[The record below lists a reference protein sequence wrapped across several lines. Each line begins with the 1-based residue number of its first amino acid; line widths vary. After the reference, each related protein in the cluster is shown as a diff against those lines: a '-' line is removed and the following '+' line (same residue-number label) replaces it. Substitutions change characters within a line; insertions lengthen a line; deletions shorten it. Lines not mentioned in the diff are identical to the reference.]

1 MSAKFQFGRRFVS
14 YAEARHVCIQ
24 YYMDKGRSYEECAG
38 SISSDES
45 EIRRVY
51 TIIMEEKAAEAR
63 RESLLNPPKE
73 RVIDLLAITPHEVK
87 NG

>member
-24 YYMDKGRSYEECAG
+24 YYMDKGYSYEHCDGYVPKDPHEVY
-38 SISSDES
+38 
-45 EIRRVY
+45 RVY
-51 TIIMEEKAAEAR
+51 AIIMEEKAERERQEAL
-63 RESLLNPPKE
+63 SNPPKE
-73 RVIDLLAITPHEVK
+73 RVIDLLALTPHEVK